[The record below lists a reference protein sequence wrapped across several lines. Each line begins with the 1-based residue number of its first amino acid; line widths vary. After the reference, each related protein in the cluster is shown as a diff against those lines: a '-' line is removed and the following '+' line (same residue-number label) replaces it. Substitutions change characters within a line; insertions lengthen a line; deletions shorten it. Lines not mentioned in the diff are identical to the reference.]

1 VAKAEEV
8 YERFV
13 CDARAL
19 TLKLRDSTFAYD
31 DLRRVILELEV
42 AEANGKVKGAKAI
55 LDALREDK
63 AWMSSLMS

>member
-1 VAKAEEV
+1 MARTEEV

-31 DLRRVILELEV
+31 DLRRVILELEI
-42 AEANGKVKGAKAI
+42 AEAREGEGS

-63 AWMSSLMS
+63 A

>member
-1 VAKAEEV
+1 MGGCMGSRKRRLEMARTEEV

-31 DLRRVILELEV
+31 DLRRVILELEI
-42 AEANGKVKGAKAI
+42 AEANGKVKGA
-55 LDALREDK
+55 
-63 AWMSSLMS
+63 WTH